1 MVMVFV
7 IMIVI
12 VVLVV
17 MVTMMMVLTAVRI
30 VHYLGGGMNYFAR
43 RFHGKDR
50 IRLSLANN
58 FLFFRMA

>member
-1 MVMVFV
+1 
-7 IMIVI
+7 
-12 VVLVV
+12 
-17 MVTMMMVLTAVRI
+17 VRI
-30 VHYLGGGMNYFAR
+30 VHYLVGGMNYFTR